1 MAPEQKIQNLE
12 RELAASEAAREAA
25 EAHDA
30 KLQREVSEI
39 AKIHQALLP
48 DRMPEVEGV
57 RLAVRHAA
65 PNAAGG
71 DYYDV
76 IPLRRDES
84 LEADASNP
92 WLVIIADAS
101 GHGPAAAVIMAMI
114 QAVLHGYRGDARE
127 PGPVMS
133 FVNTEMVKKAVPGS
147 FTTAVLG
154 LLDPRQRTFSYA
166 IAGHHPPLLLRTG
179 EPVRELSSSEAGL
192 PLGVAEDA
200 GVGVASGRHEVHPLH
215 PGDAVLL
222 YTDGA
227 LEARAPDE
235 EQFGLERLMRAFGA
249 ATGTP
254 DERLAQVDA
263 AVAAHRAGGPM
274 EDDQTLLMFQVDG

>member
-166 IAGHHPPLLLRTG
+166 IAGHHPPLLLARASRCGSSPRPRRGCRWAWRRTRAWAWPPAATRFTRSTPATPCCSTPTAPWRRG
-179 EPVRELSSSEAGL
+179 LPTRSSSAWN
-192 PLGVAEDA
+192 D
-200 GVGVASGRHEVHPLH
+200 
-215 PGDAVLL
+215 
-222 YTDGA
+222 
-227 LEARAPDE
+227 
-235 EQFGLERLMRAFGA
+235 
-249 ATGTP
+249 
-254 DERLAQVDA
+254 
-263 AVAAHRAGGPM
+263 
-274 EDDQTLLMFQVDG
+274 